1 MMEELPLASHKKSP
15 DLMITIKVS
24 YETMIKRI
32 EKRGRDYELI
42 EKDPSLVDY
51 YQRLLKHYDIW
62 MKEYDASPL
71 LIIDGDKYDFMESK
85 EDRVQVL
92 ETVENKLLELGNI
105 SEEQFEHLRKKHQA
119 FLN

>member
-42 EKDPSLVDY
+42 EKRSFLVDY
-51 YQRLLKHYDIW
+51 YQRTI
-62 MKEYDASPL
+62 EA
-71 LIIDGDKYDFMESK
+71 
-85 EDRVQVL
+85 
-92 ETVENKLLELGNI
+92 
-105 SEEQFEHLRKKHQA
+105 LRY
-119 FLN
+119 LDEGI